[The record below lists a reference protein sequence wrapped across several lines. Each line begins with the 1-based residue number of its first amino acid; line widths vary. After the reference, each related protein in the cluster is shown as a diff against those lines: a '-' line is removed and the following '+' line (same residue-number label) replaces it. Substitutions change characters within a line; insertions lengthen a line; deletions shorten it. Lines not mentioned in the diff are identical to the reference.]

1 VLPGVVLV
9 AAGMGPGF
17 AVGAIA
23 ATSEVVPAEQGAAA
37 ALLATSTQVGAAVGV
52 ALLGVLA
59 AAETDPAAGTRTA
72 FLAMAV
78 AAAVAAACAL
88 AIPARVA
95 GHPPPAT
102 AHAAGCRPGC
112 P

>member
-1 VLPGVVLV
+1 MTAGCGLPATLPADGGYLTTVLPGVVLG

-37 ALLATSTQVGAAVGV
+37 ALRSSSTQVGAAVGV
-52 ALLGVLA
+52 ALLGVLDA
-59 AAETDPAAGTRTA
+59 AAGHPAAGTRPP
-72 FLAMAV
+72 LAPV
-78 AAAVAAACAL
+78 HL
-88 AIPARVA
+88 A
-95 GHPPPAT
+95 G
-102 AHAAGCRPGC
+102 RPGC